1 MNKTWKRQV
10 FRHTAL
16 YTAILM
22 FSHTGGGGG
31 AQAQTQTQT
40 HKYAIVMNGQNLP
53 EVKWGQDYKKLAQ
66 KSNERQFT
74 HTTNFHIK
82 KNVTL
87 SFNNIDEV
95 VAEKK
100 DVVVFGTATYLPPYG
115 KVSGFDADKLKKRG
129 DALGWIKT
137 TKPGLVGYS
146 YEGVTCQNNYN
157 NASSGCPELIYKT
170 QFSFGQQGLKKKTTG
185 GLDIAEDKSRDN
197 SPIYKLQDYPGLGVS
212 FNLSSE
218 SLVKSIKYNKIIS
231 SFSEGVTQ
239 QNGTQNQHKDKNLV
253 YTTGD
258 YQYKNKYSSR
268 YVGQNEHSAIA
279 FYLNAKLHLLDKK
292 NIKNIAQGKTVN
304 LGTLK
309 SYVEPTAEWK
319 NKRQNYFQGN
329 WTFEDKGTV
338 SVKLK
343 LPEVKAGRCVNK
355 NNPNPN
361 AKAPS
366 PALTAPALWFG
377 PVQNGKVQ
385 MYSASVST
393 YPDSSSS
400 QIFLQNLSR
409 KDDTSKPGRYSLKP
423 LSTSEIKS
431 KEPNFTGRQTII
443 RLDGR
448 VQQIKLGQSNNEVVG
463 FNGNSNNATFGIV
476 SEGSFMPDTSEWKKV
491 LLPWTVR
498 VFADDSKFKEFNKE
512 EKDNKPKYSQ
522 KYRSR
527 DNGKRERNLGDI
539 VNSPIVAVGG
549 YLATSANDGMVHIFK
564 KGNGGDE
571 RNYSLKLSYI
581 PGTMPRKDI
590 ENKDSTLAKELRAF
604 AEKGYVGDRYGVDGG
619 FVLRQVNLNGKDHV
633 FMFGAMGFGGRGAY
647 ALDLTKAD
655 GSDPTKASLFDVK
668 DNGNNGNNGNNRVEL
683 GYTVGTPQIGK
694 THNGKYA
701 AFLASGY
708 ATKKIDDPTNKTAL
722 YVYDLEN
729 NGNLIKKIE
738 VKDGKGGLSSPTLV
752 DKDLDGTV
760 DIAYAGDRGG
770 KMYRFDLSGQS
781 PDQWTVRPIF
791 EGTKPITSAP
801 AISQLKDKR
810 VVIFGTGSDLSE
822 EDVDNMEEQYI
833 YGIFDDDTATTGT
846 VNFSGSGGGLLE
858 QVLSRDND
866 NKTLF
871 LTDYKRSDGSG
882 SKGWVVKLKDGQRV
896 TVKPTVVLRTAF
908 VTIRKYNDGGCGAE
922 TAILGINTADGGKLT
937 KKSARPIVPDANKDV
952 AQYSGHKQTT
962 KGKSIPIGCM
972 QKGNEIVCPNG
983 YVYDKPVNVRYLDE
997 KKTDGFST
1005 TADGDAGGSGIDPA
1019 GKRSGKNNRCFSQKG
1034 VRTLLMNDLDSLDIT
1049 GPTCGMKRISW
1060 REVFY

>member
-31 AQAQTQTQT
+31 QAQAQTQT
-40 HKYAIVMNGQNLP
+40 HKYAIVMNAQNLP
-53 EVKWGQDYKKLAQ
+53 EVKWGNQYQSLTH
-66 KSNERQFT
+66 KSNEREVI
-74 HTTNFHIK
+74 HTSGFSLVKKHISF
-82 KNVTL
+82 
-87 SFNNIDEV
+87 SFNNTDEV

-100 DVVVFGTATYLPPYG
+100 DAVVFGAATYLPPYG
-115 KVSGFDADKLKKRG
+115 KVSGFD
-129 DALGWIKT
+129 T
-137 TKPGLVGYS
+137 TKLTERKNAVDQIGTTHPGLVGYS
-146 YEGVTCQNNYN
+146 YEGSTC
-157 NASSGCPELIYKT
+157 SSEGCPTVAYRT
-170 QFSFGQQGLKKKTTG
+170 QFTFGNSSLAKKTNGG
-185 GLDIAEDKSRDN
+185 GLDIYEDKSRDN
-197 SPIYKLQDYPGLGVS
+197 SPIYKLKDHPWLGVS
-212 FNLSSE
+212 FNLGGESSFKSKRQG
-218 SLVKSIKYNKIIS
+218 SLVS
-231 SFSEGVTQ
+231 SFSEDVTQ
-239 QNGTQNQHKDKNLV
+239 QNGADSQHKGKNLV
-253 YTTGD
+253 YTTDD
-258 YQYKNKYSSR
+258 YKSQNNKNHQDKHHA
-268 YVGQNEHSAIA
+268 VA

-292 NIKNIAQGKTVN
+292 HITNIAQVGTVD

-309 SYVEPTAEWK
+309 TRIEPTEAWK
-319 NKRQNYFQGN
+319 KQNNNFFSGS
-329 WTFEDKGTV
+329 WTYEEKGLV

-431 KEPNFTGRQTII
+431 KEPTFTGRQTVI
-443 RLDGR
+443 RLDSG
-448 VQQIKLGQSNNEVVG
+448 VQQIKLGKNNNEVTG

-498 VFADDSKFKEFNKE
+498 GSADDNRFKSINQESSQ
-512 EKDNKPKYSQ
+512 YSQ
-522 KYRSR
+522 RYRIR
-527 DNGKRERNLGDI
+527 DNNSNRNLGDI
-539 VNSPIVAVGG
+539 VNSPIVAVGE

-564 KGNGGDE
+564 KNGGGDD

-590 ENKDSTLAKELRAF
+590 ESKDSTLAKELRAF

-619 FVLRQVNLNGKDHV
+619 FVLRQVERDGKTRV

-647 ALDLTKAD
+647 ALDLTKAEN
-655 GSDPTKASLFDVK
+655 GNPTAVSLFDVK
-668 DNGNNGNNGNNRVEL
+668 HDNSGNNSNNSNNSVQL

-708 ATKKIDDPTNKTAL
+708 ATKTIDDQQNKTAL
-722 YVYDLEN
+722 YVYDLESN
-729 NGNLIKKIE
+729 NGTPIATIN
-738 VKDGKGGLSSPTLV
+738 VPDGKGGLSSPTLV

-770 KMYRFDLSGQS
+770 KMYRFDLSGNNPNS
-781 PDQWTVRPIF
+781 WTVRTIF

-822 EDVDNMEEQYI
+822 EDVDNKDIQHV
-833 YGIFDDDTATTGT
+833 YGIFDNDTDTSVAKDGQG
-846 VNFSGSGGGLLE
+846 NGLLE
-858 QVLSRDND
+858 QVLKKDGN
-866 NKTLF
+866 TLF
-871 LTDYKRSDGSG
+871 LSDYKRSNGSG
-882 SKGWVVKLKDGQRV
+882 DKGWVVKLEAGQRV

-908 VTIRKYNDGGCGAE
+908 VTIRKYTTDGCGAE

-937 KKSARPIVPDANKDV
+937 KKSARPIVPEANTAV
-952 AQYSGHKQTT
+952 AQYSGHKKTSS
-962 KGKSIPIGCM
+962 GKSIPIGCM
-972 QKGNEIVCPNG
+972 EKNGGTVCPNG

-1005 TADGDAGGSGIDPA
+1005 TADGDAGGSGIDPD

-1060 REVFY
+1060 REIFY

>member
-1 MNKTWKRQV
+1 
-10 FRHTAL
+10 
-16 YTAILM
+16 
-22 FSHTGGGGG
+22 
-31 AQAQTQTQT
+31 T
-40 HKYAIVMNGQNLP
+40 HKYAIVMNGQKLP
-53 EVKWGQDYKKLAQ
+53 EVKWGTDYRNLAQ

-74 HTTNFHIK
+74 HTSGFGIK

-87 SFNNIDEV
+87 SFNNTDEV
-95 VAEKK
+95 VAQKNGT
-100 DVVVFGTATYLPPYG
+100 VVFGAATYLPPYG
-115 KVSGFDADKLKKRG
+115 KVSGFDTAKLTERG
-129 DALGWIKT
+129 KAVDWIRT
-137 TKPGLVGYS
+137 THPGLIGYS
-146 YEGVTCQNNYN
+146 YENVTCSNNYY
-157 NASSGCPELIYKT
+157 NASSGCPELSYKT
-170 QFSFGQQGLKKKTTG
+170 QFTFGNQGLKRKTNG
-185 GLDIAEDKSRDN
+185 RLDIDEDKSRDG
-197 SPIYKLQDYPGLGVS
+197 SPIYKLQNYPWLGVS
-212 FNLSSE
+212 FNLISE
-218 SLVKSIKYNKIIS
+218 SLVKSMKYNKIIS
-231 SFSEGVTQ
+231 SFSEDVTQ
-239 QNGTQNQHKDKNLV
+239 SNGTNSQYKDKNLV

-268 YVGQNEHSAIA
+268 YVGQDEHSAVA

-292 NIKNIAQGKTVN
+292 QIQNIAQVSELN
-304 LGTLK
+304 FGTLRTLI
-309 SYVEPTAEWK
+309 EPTEEWK
-319 NKRQNYFQGN
+319 KKRTNFFQGGN
-329 WTFEDKGTV
+329 WTFEDKGEV

-343 LPEVKAGRCVNK
+343 LPEVKAGRCINK
-355 NNPNPN
+355 PNPNPN
-361 AKAPS
+361 KKDLS

-377 PVQNGKVQ
+377 PVKDGKAE

-400 QIFLQNLSR
+400 RIFLQNLER
-409 KDDTSKPGRYSLKP
+409 KTDPGRPGRHSLKP
-423 LSTSEIKS
+423 LSDTQIKS
-431 KEPNFTGRQTII
+431 REPNFTGRQTVI
-443 RLDGR
+443 RLDKG
-448 VQQIKLGQSNNEVVG
+448 VHQIKLKGNEVEG
-463 FNGNSNNATFGIV
+463 FKGNNGNDTFGIV
-476 SEGSFMPDTSEWKKV
+476 REGSFTPDASEWKKV

-498 VFADDSKFKEFNKE
+498 DSNDDGRFNAVNKE
-512 EKDNKPKYSQ
+512 ENNGKPKYSQ

-527 DNGKRERNLGDI
+527 DNNNRDLGDI
-539 VNSPIVAVGG
+539 VNSPIVAVGE

-564 KGNGGDE
+564 QSGGDK
-571 RNYSLKLSYI
+571 RSYNLKLSYI

-619 FVLRQVNLNGKDHV
+619 FVLRQVNNLNGQDRV

-647 ALDLTKAD
+647 ALDLTKAEN
-655 GSDPTKASLFDVK
+655 GNPTAVSLFDVK
-668 DNGNNGNNGNNRVEL
+668 NDDKNNNGVKL

-694 THNGKYA
+694 THDGKYA

-708 ATKKIDDPTNKTAL
+708 ATKDINSTENQTAL

-729 NGNLIKKIE
+729 NNGTPIAKIE
-738 VKDGKGGLSSPTLV
+738 VTGGKGGLSSPTLV

-770 KMYRFDLSGQS
+770 SMYRFDLSGNDPTKWS
-781 PDQWTVRPIF
+781 ARTIF
-791 EGTKPITSAP
+791 QGTKPITSAP

-822 EDVDNMEEQYI
+822 DDVDNTDEQHI
-833 YGIFDDDTATTGT
+833 YGIFDDDTATTGS

-858 QVLSRDND
+858 QHLTQED
-866 NKTLF
+866 KTLF

-908 VTIRKYNDGGCGAE
+908 VTIRKYTDNGCGAE

-937 KKSARPIVPDANKDV
+937 KKSARPIVPEANQAV
-952 AQYSGHKQTT
+952 AQYSGDKKTSS
-962 KGKSIPIGCM
+962 GKSIPIGCM
-972 QKGNEIVCPNG
+972 EKNGGTVCPNG

-1019 GKRSGKNNRCFSQKG
+1019 GKRAGKNNRCFSQKG

-1049 GPTCGMKRISW
+1049 GPMCGMKRISW
-1060 REVFY
+1060 RE

>member
-1 MNKTWKRQV
+1 MNKTLKRRV

-16 YTAILM
+16 YAAILM

-31 AQAQTQTQT
+31 AMAQT
-40 HKYAIVMNGQNLP
+40 HKYAIIMNERKQP
-53 EVKWGQDYKKLAQ
+53 EVKSNVPSSIKDKDRKREYTHYKYNTGGG
-66 KSNERQFT
+66 S
-74 HTTNFHIK
+74 
-82 KNVTL
+82 V
-87 SFNNIDEV
+87 SFNNSDELV
-95 VAEKK
+95 SRQNGTA
-100 DVVVFGTATYLPPYG
+100 VFGTATYLPPYG
-115 KVSGFDADKLKKRG
+115 KVSGFDDKRLKERG
-129 DALGWIKT
+129 NAVNWIHT
-137 TKPGLVGYS
+137 THPGLIGYS
-146 YEGVTCQNNYN
+146 YAGVVCRNST
-157 NASSGCPELIYKT
+157 GCPQLVYKT
-170 QFSFGQQGLKKKTTG
+170 RFSFDNTGLAKNAG
-185 GLDIAEDKSRDN
+185 MLDSHPDPSREN
-197 SPIYKLQDYPGLGVS
+197 SPIYKLKDYPWLGVS
-212 FNLSSE
+212 FNLGSENTVKNSQSSNR
-218 SLVKSIKYNKIIS
+218 LIS
-231 SFSEGVTQ
+231 SFSE
-239 QNGTQNQHKDKNLV
+239 NNNNQTIVSTTESHPISLGDGQREHTAVV
-253 YTTGD
+253 Y
-258 YQYKNKYSSR
+258 
-268 YVGQNEHSAIA
+268 
-279 FYLNAKLHLLDKK
+279 YLNAKLHLLNKK
-292 NIKNIAQGKTVN
+292 QIQNITDKTVQ
-304 LGTLK
+304 LGVLK
-309 SYVEPTAEWK
+309 PSIDVKTQRTGFGGILSFWASWDIKDTGQIP
-319 NKRQNYFQGN
+319 
-329 WTFEDKGTV
+329 
-338 SVKLK
+338 VKLG
-343 LPEVKAGRCVNK
+343 LQQVKAGRCVNA
-355 NNPNPN
+355 NNPNKST
-361 AKAPS
+361 KAPS

-377 PVQNGKVQ
+377 AGQDGKAE

-400 QIFLQNLSR
+400 RIYLQNLKR
-409 KDDTSKPGRYSLKP
+409 KTDSNRPGRYSLAD
-423 LSTSEIKS
+423 LSASDIQS
-431 KEPNFTGRQTII
+431 KEPTFTSRQTII
-443 RLDGR
+443 RLDGGVR
-448 VQQIKLGQSNNEVVG
+448 HIQLDRNNEVTS
-463 FNGNSNNATFGIV
+463 FNGDNGTFGIV
-476 SEGSFMPDTSEWKKV
+476 NEGSVVPESNEWKKV

-498 VFADDSKFKEFNKE
+498 GVNDDQFKTFNQE
-512 EKDNKPKYSQ
+512 AKDGKPKYSQ

-527 DNGKRERNLGDI
+527 DNNKGERDLGDI
-539 VNSPIVAVGG
+539 VNSPIVAVGE

-564 KGNGGDE
+564 KGNGGDA
-571 RNYSLKLSYI
+571 RDYSLKLSYI

-590 ENKDSTLAKELRAF
+590 QSQDSTLAKELRAF

-619 FVLRQVNLNGKDHV
+619 FVLRQVNNLNGQDRV

-655 GSDPTKASLFDVK
+655 GNDPTKASLFDVK

-708 ATKKIDDPTNKTAL
+708 ATKEITSGENKTAL

-729 NGNLIKKIE
+729 NNGTPIAKIE
-738 VKDGKGGLSSPTLV
+738 VPNGKGGLSSPTLV

-770 KMYRFDLSGQS
+770 NMYRFDLSSQS
-781 PDQWTVRPIF
+781 PDQWTVRAIF
-791 EGTKPITSAP
+791 KGDKPITSAP

-822 EDVDNMEEQYI
+822 DDVDSKEIQHV
-833 YGIFDDDTATTGT
+833 YGIFDNDTDTGT
-846 VNFSGSGGGLLE
+846 AQDGQGKGLLE
-858 QVLSRDND
+858 QHLTEE

-908 VTIRKYNDGGCGAE
+908 VTIHKYTGTDKCGAE

-937 KKSARPIVPDANKDV
+937 KKSARPIVPEANQAV

-997 KKTDGFST
+997 KKIDGFST